1 MGGEMPGS
9 NITTKN
15 LFVTIVR
22 TELGRRV
29 ARSLIKSLRNF
40 GGKLADSPI
49 WVFEANPEK
58 APCQSLGDL
67 GATVQSLSVPDV
79 IKSYLFA
86 DKVCACSLAE
96 EHCGEGIS
104 TLVWMDPSMLVTA
117 PPLEFICDPP
127 IQAAF
132 RPVHIQNIGSLRSEP
147 PDAYWQGVYRSL
159 GVKDVELSVE
169 SFVDAR
175 PLRAYF
181 NTHAFAVNPQ
191 QRILRQWLVEFE
203 KLVLDE
209 KFQAATCQDEA
220 HQVFLHQAV
229 LSTLLAVRI
238 DAERI
243 RILPPT
249 YNYPYNLQQRV
260 PEVRRAKRLND
271 LATAVIHEEGFVDL
285 TKAEDIQIDEP
296 LRTWLQNE
304 TREL

>member
-1 MGGEMPGS
+1 MSEIQA
-9 NITTKN
+9 NVHT

-22 TELGRRV
+22 SELGRTV
-29 ARSLIKSLRNF
+29 ARLLIKSLRRF
-40 GGKLADSPI
+40 GGRLADAPF
-49 WVFEANPEK
+49 WVFEANPDK
-58 APCQSLGDL
+58 APCQSLVDL
-67 GATVQSLSVPDV
+67 GVTVQKLSVPDV
-79 IKSYLFA
+79 IKGYLYA
-86 DKVCACSLAE
+86 DKVSACSLAE

-104 TLVWMDPSMLVTA
+104 TLVWMDPYMLVTE
-117 PPLEFICDPP
+117 PPLEYICEPP

-132 RPVHIQNIGSLRSEP
+132 RPVHIQNVGSLRNEK

-159 GVKDVELSVE
+159 GVQDVELSVE
-169 SFVDAR
+169 SFIDSR

-203 KLVLDE
+203 KLVLDK
-209 KFQAATCQDEA
+209 KFQAETCQEET

-229 LSTLLAVRI
+229 LSTLLAIRI

-243 RILPPT
+243 HILPPA

-271 LATAVIHEEGFVDL
+271 LVTAVIHEDGFVDL
-285 TKAEDIQIDEP
+285 NKVSDIQVDEP
-296 LRTWLQNE
+296 LKTWLQNE
-304 TREL
+304 TGNLQKT